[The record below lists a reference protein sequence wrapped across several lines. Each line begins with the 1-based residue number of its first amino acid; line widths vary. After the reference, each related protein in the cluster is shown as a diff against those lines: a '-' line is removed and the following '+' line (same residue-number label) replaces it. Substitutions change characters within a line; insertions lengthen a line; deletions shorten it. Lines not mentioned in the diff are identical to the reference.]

1 MIRITRLNGVP
12 IVLNSDLIQH
22 IENTPDTVI
31 TLISGE
37 KLMVLESTNEIVEE
51 VVRYRRKILAVSRQ
65 LTESSAAEVPGGRGV
80 SA

>member
-31 TLISGE
+31 TLTSGE
-37 KLMVLESTNEIVEE
+37 KFMVLESANEIIEE
-51 VVRYRRKILAVSRQ
+51 VVHFRRKILAFSRR
-65 LTESSAAEVPGGRGV
+65 LTEYASGEARGEREV

>member
-37 KLMVLESTNEIVEE
+37 KFMVLESTNEIVEE
-51 VVRYRRKILAVSRQ
+51 VVHYRRRIFAFSQQ
-65 LTESSAAEVPGGRGV
+65 LTEPAVDEFPGRRGLSA
-80 SA
+80 

>member
-12 IVLNSDLIQH
+12 IVLNSDLIQQ

-31 TLISGE
+31 TLTSGE
-37 KLMVLESTNEIVEE
+37 KLMVLESANEIVEE
-51 VVRYRRKILAVSRQ
+51 VILYRRKILAFSRR
-65 LTESSAAEVPGGRGV
+65 LAETATDEYSGGREV